1 MKMVSDI
8 GRGQR
13 LIYEAF
19 GTEPQYSDP
28 HTRIRTTWAVKSLLL
43 QVWELGS
50 SDSQGS
56 VREDGREVR

>member
-8 GRGQR
+8 GRRQH

-28 HTRIRTTWAVKSLLL
+28 PYAHTHNM
-43 QVWELGS
+43 
-50 SDSQGS
+50 
-56 VREDGREVR
+56 GRQIFVIASPGVGVQR